1 MRRILALTVLACVS
15 GLAAGAEAAC
25 EAAGDVR
32 FVCGP
37 RNPEDLVSVPGTHWI
52 IASGGEKG
60 TNFYLVDS
68 ISRAWRTLPFSASPG
83 SGSSQC
89 PQPPAPATLQT
100 HGLHI
105 RSTGRGSAILHVVG
119 HGGREAIERFDVDL
133 VGGTPVL
140 RWTGC
145 LPMPQGLAAN
155 SVVALADGTVLATV
169 LFLPGTTFAESM
181 SGKPTGVVLESRP
194 GKPAFEALKGTE
206 LPANNGIDASPD
218 GREIYMVSSGLR
230 TIVSY
235 RRGNP
240 VTRLGSTRPLPFTP
254 DNVHT
259 GSDGKLYTAGMAA
272 DVPECGGIPGPQH
285 DLQKLAACPRGSV
298 AAAVDPRTL
307 RDSIVLQTPALRA
320 FSNAT
325 MVLPLGKE
333 GWLGTFAGDRIAVA
347 PLQPRNLPR

>member
-1 MRRILALTVLACVS
+1 MRGILAPLMLVGAS
-15 GLAAGAEAAC
+15 GIAMGAEAPC
-25 EAAGDVR
+25 DAAGDVR

-37 RNPEDLVSVPGTHWI
+37 RNPEDLVSVPGTRWI

-68 ISRAWRTLPFSASPG
+68 ASRQWRALPFSVPSG

-89 PQPPAPATLQT
+89 PQAPVPATLQT

-105 RSTGRGSAILHVVG
+105 RSAGRGRAILHVVG
-119 HGGREAIERFDVDL
+119 HGAREAIEQFDVDMA
-133 VGGTPVL
+133 GDTPAL
-140 RWTGC
+140 RWKGC

-155 SVVALADGTVLATV
+155 SAVALADGTVLATV
-169 LFLPGTTFAESM
+169 LFLPGKTFAESM

-194 GKPAFEALKGTE
+194 GKPAFEVLKGTE

-218 GREIYMVSSGLR
+218 GREIYVVSSGLR

-235 RRGNP
+235 RLGNP
-240 VTRLGSTRPLPFTP
+240 ATRLGSTRPLPFTP
-254 DNVHT
+254 DNVHM

-298 AAAVDPRTL
+298 AAAIDPRTL
-307 RDSIVLQTPALRA
+307 RDTIVLETPALRV

-325 MVLPLGKE
+325 MVLPVGKD
-333 GWLGTFAGDRIAVA
+333 GWLGTFSGDRIAVT
-347 PLQPRNLPR
+347 PLRQR